1 MEGSL
6 EGGTSRGVL
15 STNPLAAA
23 SSETRQNDLHVEDP
37 EGSRVSCVAQRG
49 EVWSHQRIRTF
60 AAATDRRH
68 DDLVARAIR
77 VDPDPG
83 RSRTGTVCDLHAHS
97 PDDGPAASWLRR
109 GQSHLHRP
117 AAPTVRR
124 IRPCS
129 TSGPLVPCARRQE
142 RPPCSSFH
150 RWGYLSGCD
159 EPIHVCIGIPRP
171 GRSRRCYTERKNR
184 VDRTRRFGV
193 HDDPGLSARHSRAN
207 DRENAHA
214 DSDRRCRNAASAA
227 IYPRCCLP
235 LLLAAPSGR
244 RRRVHTWGSRRSLG
258 RCCKSSRREFDL
270 WKCPALSPRL
280 YRRFHRGGVSTRPS
294 PRRIDRAKPTSLFWH
309 VTYPPQP

>member
-83 RSRTGTVCDLHAHS
+83 RSRTGSVRDLHAHS
-97 PDDGPAASWLRR
+97 PDHGPAASWLRR

-142 RPPCSSFH
+142 RDGSFNRRADKVSDLGTKTRILEQIH
-150 RWGYLSGCD
+150 RDTKIAQFFFIKHGTPHFQIMDSASLS
-159 EPIHVCIGIPRP
+159 
-171 GRSRRCYTERKNR
+171 RSISIRAERSERIMVSLIVAR
-184 VDRTRRFGV
+184 VTPTKSLR
-193 HDDPGLSARHSRAN
+193 SARSSSA
-207 DRENAHA
+207 
-214 DSDRRCRNAASAA
+214 SKSISVKITQGAA
-227 IYPRCCLP
+227 CP
-235 LLLAAPSGR
+235 LNR
-244 RRRVHTWGSRRSLG
+244 
-258 RCCKSSRREFDL
+258 
-270 WKCPALSPRL
+270 
-280 YRRFHRGGVSTRPS
+280 
-294 PRRIDRAKPTSLFWH
+294 
-309 VTYPPQP
+309 